1 MHIRQIFQSHD
12 TTFSFEFFP
21 PRTLDMAQILRE
33 TIEQLTLLQPS
44 FVSVT
49 YGAGGSTREL
59 THDLV
64 TSIQKETNHTVVCHL
79 TCAGTFIRELH
90 AILEKYASSGIENIM
105 ALRGDPRRGSGPFEP
120 VADGFKNAIDLV
132 SYLKKHFPLM
142 GVGVAGY
149 PEGHPETPNRLKEM
163 EYLKAKVDA
172 GADFICTQLFFD
184 NHYFYDF
191 CDRCHLAG
199 INVPILAG
207 VMPITSQKSMQRMG
221 EFSGG
226 TVFPAKLLRAL
237 SRAENDEYAEKVG
250 IHWATAQVLDLL
262 DNDVKGIH
270 FYTLNQSKAALHIYE
285 WLGVSSSQG
294 LGQQKKIVAE

>member
-1 MHIRQIFQSHD
+1 MHIRQIFDTHA

-21 PRTLDMAQILRE
+21 PRTPEMARVLRQ
-33 TIEQLTLLQPS
+33 TIEHLSPLQPS

-59 THDLV
+59 THELV
-64 TSIQKETNHTVVCHL
+64 TAIQKETDLTVVCHL
-79 TCAGTFIRELH
+79 TCAGTTVSELRS
-90 AILEKYASSGIENIM
+90 ILEKYTGSGIENIM
-105 ALRGDPRRGSGPFEP
+105 ALRGDSRRGSDSAEA
-120 VADGFKNAIDLV
+120 VADGFKNAIELV
-132 SYLKKHFPLM
+132 AFLKKHFPRV

-149 PEGHPETPNRLKEM
+149 PEGHPETSNRLKEI

-184 NHYFYDF
+184 NHHFYDF
-191 CDRCHLAG
+191 CDRCIWAG
-199 INVPILAG
+199 IHVPILAG
-207 VMPITSQKSMQRMG
+207 VMPITSQQSMRRMA

-226 TVFPAKLLRAL
+226 TVFPAKLLRAMA
-237 SRAENDEYAEKVG
+237 RAENDAYAEKVG

-270 FYTLNQSKAALHIYE
+270 FYTLNQSKAALNIYE
-285 WLGVSSSQG
+285 WLGVSASPG
-294 LGQQKKIVAE
+294 LGQQKQDGAE